1 MEMKAG
7 FFLKILNVQILMV
20 KKMGAIGGYSIT
32 DSYGEAGRLPTR
44 WKEHIG
50 RIYFSTEPWL
60 WEEGLF
66 TQLAVLR

>member
-7 FFLKILNVQILMV
+7 FFFEDFECSDSDE
-20 KKMGAIGGYSIT
+20 SIT
-32 DSYGEAGRLPTR
+32 NSYGEAGRLPTR